1 MSFAS
6 IALGEGTWIFRK
18 KIDDVFCKEIVRGG
32 EAYLD
37 GQTAP
42 RPALRCSAKSGRQL
56 VSVASQCG
64 LWAKGIIGA
73 LIMQPATQLHPGQ
86 GLVTHFTAWI
96 DHGRSVL
103 GHRDILSSAFLAG
116 S

>member
-1 MSFAS
+1 MDFS
-6 IALGEGTWIFRK
+6 
-18 KIDDVFCKEIVRGG
+18 KINDVFGKEIVRGG

-56 VSVASQCG
+56 VSIASQCG
-64 LWAKGIIGA
+64 LWAKGIIRA
-73 LIMQPATQLHPGQ
+73 LIMQPATRLHPRE
-86 GLVTHFTAWI
+86 GLVTHFTARI
-96 DHGRSVL
+96 DHGRPFL